1 MPFLATIPILVLIL
15 LSVALNAS
23 AQIFLRLSARGGIGA
38 AGEGIV
44 AFAIDLVTRPAL
56 IGGLACY
63 GFSLLLWIYVLSRAE
78 ASYAYPFLG
87 LGFVVVACG
96 VADFGRTALAAA
108 VRCHSR
114 YRRRRRL
121 ASADVKATYVA
132 ATKP

>member
-78 ASYAYPFLG
+78 AAYAYPFLG
-87 LGFVVVACG
+87 LGFVVVALAGWLILGEPLSLQRFGAILVIVVG
-96 VADFGRTALAAA
+96 VAWLART
-108 VRCHSR
+108 
-114 YRRRRRL
+114 
-121 ASADVKATYVA
+121 
-132 ATKP
+132 